1 MGPLAA
7 GGLSTAAE
15 GGVPLP
21 INKPDLD
28 GMAPALIGWY
38 RRHVRPLPWR
48 EEPTPYRV
56 WVSEIMLQQTRI
68 EAVLPYFDRFMETLP
83 NIRALAEAEED
94 LLLKLWEGL
103 GYYSRVR
110 NLQKAARMVM
120 SEYDGR
126 LPDRVEDLL
135 RLPGIGDYTAGAIA
149 SIAYGRRAAAVDGNV
164 LRVFARLTACREDIL
179 RPAVKKELSGV
190 VLSQVPEEAPGTFN
204 QAVMELGETI
214 CLPNTEP
221 KCSLCPIRA
230 FCRGAAEGI
239 ARELPVRAPKKARR
253 IEHRLILVA
262 VTDEQ
267 TPRVLLRRR
276 SDKGLLAGLWELP
289 GVVLPGESDEAACLE
304 TAEQEAR
311 RWGLHP
317 DRIQPLGP
325 GRHIF
330 SHVEWRMQGVLLLV
344 PAFDPPPDSRLVTGR
359 ELAEDLAL
367 PSAFRAYA
375 SLLPILLAS
384 GGTGSCLE

>member
-1 MGPLAA
+1 MASPLIA
-7 GGLSTAAE
+7 
-15 GGVPLP
+15 
-21 INKPDLD
+21 
-28 GMAPALIGWY
+28 WY
-38 RRHVRPLPWR
+38 LRHVRPLPWR
-48 EEPTPYRV
+48 EDPTPYRV

-68 EAVLPYFDRFMETLP
+68 EAVLPYFDRFMQALP
-83 NIRALAEAEED
+83 DIPALAEADED

-110 NLQKAARMVM
+110 NLQKAARQVM
-120 SEYDGR
+120 AEYGGR
-126 LPDRVEDLL
+126 LPDRVEELL
-135 RLPGIGDYTAGAIA
+135 RLPGIGEYTAGAVA

-179 RPAVKKELSGV
+179 RPAVKRELSGV
-190 VLSQVPEEAPGTFN
+190 VLSQVPDEAPGTFN
-204 QAVMELGETI
+204 QAVMELGETV

-221 KCSLCPIRA
+221 KCGTCPIRP
-230 FCRGAAEGI
+230 FCKGAAQGI
-239 ARELPVRAPKKARR
+239 ARDLPVRAPKKARR
-253 IEHRLILVA
+253 VEYRLILVA

-267 TPRVLLRRR
+267 PPRVLLRRR
-276 SDKGLLAGLWELP
+276 SAKGLLAGLWELP

-304 TAEQEAR
+304 TVEKEVR
-311 RWGLHP
+311 GWGIQP
-317 DRIQPLGP
+317 VRMQPLGP

-330 SHVEWRMQGVLLLV
+330 SHVEWRMQGMLLTV
-344 PAFDPPPDSRLVTGR
+344 PPFDPPPNGRLVTGR

-384 GGTGSCLE
+384 SDGLPT